1 MADDFIKS
9 TLQANISSFTEKFIN
24 QKREA
29 LYLLNCQSLYTNKRW
44 SMEKLYSDFENLHD
58 ALLQVI
64 SDPPQLSGKSYF
76 KVTSFDGL
84 TQRQNLLQDFL
95 HKCCV
100 RKDIIS
106 TDAFKE
112 FLDFK
117 YSKFYISRR

>member
-76 KVTSFDGL
+76 KFPPM
-84 TQRQNLLQDFL
+84 
-95 HKCCV
+95 H
-100 RKDIIS
+100 
-106 TDAFKE
+106 
-112 FLDFK
+112 
-117 YSKFYISRR
+117 SKNF